1 MKISYKYL
9 ANHVALGDMT
19 PEKLAGILT
28 FAGAEVEEVTHFASG
43 TNLVIG
49 KILSCANHPDSDHLH
64 ILQVDEGGK
73 HGIHQIVCGA
83 PNAKEG
89 LKVIVARDGAE
100 LPGGTIKPSKIR
112 GVDSDGMCCSLL
124 ELGVDRKFLTDYQ
137 CSGIEELPED
147 APVGE
152 EDVLGYLGLDDVALD
167 ISILPNRPDLYAFE
181 NVVREVACL
190 LNAEADIPAPKEVEL
205 PASDFVVGSATSKCP
220 LFSGRVVRNVKTHA
234 SPAWLKQIL
243 ETSGIRSIN
252 NIVDIGNYIMLL
264 TGQPLNMYDL
274 DKLPKKELIVRD
286 DLEGEFLAMDGNSY
300 PLHPGD
306 LVVTSDGQPMCLAGI
321 MTADACRV
329 DENTVNIVVEAAYFD
344 YASIRH
350 TSNRIGL
357 SSDSSL
363 RFCKGI
369 NPDQAEYVQQKT
381 SDALV
386 ELAEASEVETTV
398 LYDVYPHK
406 TKVIETTAKYIDG
419 RLGTSFGE
427 DLIVETLRRDHMNV
441 TVDNGVLRVE
451 VPSYRIDMDG
461 EADVSEEVIRILGF
475 SNITSSLPIT
485 RLSLLGLTP
494 IQQKKEDVR
503 HYLLAHGM
511 NEIVTY
517 TLVSKASAARFRYLG
532 HAEPYCL
539 KNPMTVEREV
549 VRPSLMPSVLETAS
563 YNFAHQNKDFALF
576 EISDIDAKGF
586 AGRYLSMVLCGNAK
600 DQGRIGERPYDF
612 YDAKGYVEGIMTV
625 LGIQPT
631 RYSYVP
637 WSMGGN
643 EMHPGRS
650 AEIRV
655 GKKVIGYLGELHPKA
670 LKAYGL
676 KGAVVVAEIDFG
688 ALCDMK
694 MGAPKGVIPPKFPR
708 VFRDLAPLVDR
719 KVTYEE
725 IRKELLRS
733 SALIH
738 SVEVF
743 DVYDGKGIPE
753 GKKSIAL
760 TLCIG
765 LDERTLQE
773 AEINEAVNKAI
784 NVLKCRF
791 GAEIRGE

>member
-9 ANHVALGDMT
+9 ANHVAIGDMT
-19 PEKLAGILT
+19 PERLGDILT
-28 FAGAEVEEVTHFASG
+28 FAGAEVEEISRFASG

-64 ILQVDEGGK
+64 VLQVDEGTKYGV
-73 HGIHQIVCGA
+73 HQIVCGA
-83 PNAKEG
+83 PNAREG
-89 LKVIVARDGAE
+89 LKVIVARNGAV
-100 LPGGTIKPSKIR
+100 LPGGTIKPSVIR
-112 GVDSDGMCCSLL
+112 GVESDGMCCSLL
-124 ELGVDRKFLTDYQ
+124 ELGVDRKFLTEYQ

-152 EDVLGYLGLDDVALD
+152 ENVLGYLGLDDVALD

-190 LNAEADIPAPKEVEL
+190 LKSEARIPAPREI
-205 PASDFVVGSATSKCP
+205 PANPTAFSVGSATPKCP
-220 LFSGRVVRNVKTHA
+220 LFSGRVIRNVKTHA

-243 ETSGIRSIN
+243 ETAGIRSIN

-286 DLEGEFLAMDGNSY
+286 DLEGEFLAMDGNVY
-300 PLHPGD
+300 PLVPGD

-329 DENTVNIVVEAAYFD
+329 DENTKNIVVEAAYFD

-369 NPDQAEYVQQKT
+369 NPDQAEYVQEKT
-381 SDALV
+381 TEALV
-386 ELAEASEVETTV
+386 DLAEASEVEQTA
-398 LYDVYPHK
+398 LYDVYPHAK
-406 TKVIETTAKYIDG
+406 KVIETTASYIDG
-419 RLGTSFGE
+419 RLGTNFGE
-427 DLIVETLRRDHMNV
+427 ELIVETLRRDNMNV
-441 TVDNGVLRVE
+441 ETKDGKLLIE

-475 SNITSSLPIT
+475 SNIQSSLPVT
-485 RLSLLGLTP
+485 ELSLLGLTP
-494 IQQKKEDVR
+494 AQQKKEDVR
-503 HYLLAHGM
+503 KYLLAHGM
-511 NEIVTY
+511 DEIVSY
-517 TLVSKASAARFRYLG
+517 TLVSSASAKRFRVLG

-549 VRPSLMPSVLETAS
+549 VRPSLLPSVLENAS

-586 AGRYLSMVLCGNAK
+586 AGRYLSFVLCGNAK
-600 DQGRIGERPYDF
+600 SQGRIGERPYDF
-612 YDAKGYVEGIMTV
+612 YDAKGYAEGIMAI

-631 RYSYVP
+631 RYSVVP
-637 WSMGGN
+637 WSLGGN

-655 GKKVIGYLGELHPKA
+655 GKKILGYLGELHPKA
-670 LKAYGL
+670 LKEAGI
-676 KGAVVVAEIDFG
+676 KGTAVVAELDFG
-688 ALCDMK
+688 ALCEMK
-694 MGAPKGVIPPKFPR
+694 SGAPKGVIPPKFPR

-719 KVTYEE
+719 KVNYED
-725 IRKELLRS
+725 IRKELLRAS
-733 SALIH
+733 NLIK

-753 GKKSIAL
+753 GKKSVAL

-773 AEINEAVNKAI
+773 AEIAEAVSKAI
-784 NVLKCRF
+784 NVLKMRF